1 VGHSERHG
9 FARHGFARH
18 GFARHGFAR
27 HGFARHLPVLVPLTK
42 IDPSSTHLN
51 RAIPNLPFFPQEGA
65 PLSERSLENGGS
77 RRSCALTARLLSER
91 GVFEP
96 GPHNRANRGHGYVSV
111 IFLSRIFLSTKANKT
126 RMTTQDA
133 LHAQFFIGQ
142 QRDAV
147 SGIPPQGDTPPGG
160 TARIRCKL
168 PHARMGIL
176 VSAGQWYSVFSD
188 ADRLAECRPGKIAI
202 LARRIGWL

>member
-1 VGHSERHG
+1 MV
-9 FARHGFARH
+9 
-18 GFARHGFAR
+18 
-27 HGFARHLPVLVPLTK
+27 LPVMV
-42 IDPSSTHLN
+42 
-51 RAIPNLPFFPQEGA
+51 LPVMVLPVMVL
-65 PLSERSLENGGS
+65 P
-77 RRSCALTARLLSER
+77 
-91 GVFEP
+91 
-96 GPHNRANRGHGYVSV
+96 V